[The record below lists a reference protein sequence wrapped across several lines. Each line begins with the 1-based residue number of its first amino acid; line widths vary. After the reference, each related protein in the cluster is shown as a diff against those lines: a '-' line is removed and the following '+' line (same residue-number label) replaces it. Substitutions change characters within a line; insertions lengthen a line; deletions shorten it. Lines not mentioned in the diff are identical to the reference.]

1 MGINEPNKDDIVIL
15 KGRIFKIKVNQMP
28 LELPFPRNDMYD
40 MRYKKEGDNVLLIY
54 ITCNVGIIDD
64 SKIQDY
70 FNEIIGRPAFDKRID
85 GIISCTYR
93 EEYTWLSD
101 NDSDGD
107 DDDAC

>member
-1 MGINEPNKDDIVIL
+1 MGIGKHEDDAIVL
-15 KGRIFKIKVNQMP
+15 KGRVFKIKVNQMP
-28 LELPFPRNDMYD
+28 RELPFPRNDMYD
-40 MRYKKEGDNVLLIY
+40 MRYKKEGDDILLIY

-70 FNEIIGRPAFDKRID
+70 FNEIISRPAFDKRID
-85 GIISCTYR
+85 GIISCTYH

-107 DDDAC
+107 DDAC